1 LKRNLLKKAF
11 AYLRGSIG
19 IEYKISKLSG
29 KIIFSDAENTTVTG
43 DFGTR

>member
-1 LKRNLLKKAF
+1 LRRNLLEKAF

-29 KIIFSDAENTTVTG
+29 KVSFFDAENTTVTG